1 MYLRLLGVLLVVPL
15 LELMVL
21 VVLATTVLSPPRVV
35 ALVVLTGLLGLIVVR
50 AEGRRTLRRLRRTVA
65 RGEVPADEILDGG
78 LIVLAGVLFL
88 LPGIVTDAVALVL
101 VLPPSR
107 YPVRVALDR
116 YVITPYVDARTD
128 RFLTG
133 EVYTGG
139 FPDDD
144 YDPE

>member
-21 VVLATTVLSPPRVV
+21 VALATTVLSPPRVV